1 MTFPFTSSGAGVG
14 IAARDSRST
23 NNNNNNDD
31 DDDDGR
37 AKRRRNNR
45 NTRGLSNRARPAAK
59 PTSFWG
65 FSSVGSH
72 RKKAKKDLK
81 LTLTLTLTLTLKF
94 LHRPSVFS
102 SMTT

>member
-1 MTFPFTSSGAGVG
+1 MTFPFSSSRGAAG
-14 IAARDSRST
+14 IVARDSGS
-23 NNNNNNDD
+23 NNNN
-31 DDDDGR
+31 DGR
-37 AKRRRNNR
+37 AKRRSNKR

-81 LTLTLTLTLTLKF
+81 LTLTLTLTLKF

>member
-1 MTFPFTSSGAGVG
+1 MTFPFTSSGAAVG

-23 NNNNNNDD
+23 NNNNNNN
-31 DDDDGR
+31 DDDGR

-81 LTLTLTLTLTLKF
+81 LTLTLTLTLKF

>member
-1 MTFPFTSSGAGVG
+1 MTFPFTSSGAAVG

-23 NNNNNNDD
+23 NNNNNND

-81 LTLTLTLTLTLKF
+81 LTLTLTLTLKF

>member
-1 MTFPFTSSGAGVG
+1 MTFPFTSSGAAVG

-23 NNNNNNDD
+23 NNNNNN

-81 LTLTLTLTLTLKF
+81 LTLTLTLTLKF